1 MGGVA
6 ESSIRAV
13 GDQEPLVSEPVILS
27 VHDGE
32 LAASE
37 SWVYVWLRPGT
48 REVLY
53 VGSTGLP
60 PVARTWLH
68 LHHEDPDVGRVRAQ
82 HPGAL
87 SGEVAVYAWGIRAD
101 LDRHE
106 VRDALRGLLGHRG
119 TQATSAAAMTAAEV
133 IRDRLDA
140 RRA

>member
-1 MGGVA
+1 M
-6 ESSIRAV
+6 
-13 GDQEPLVSEPVILS
+13 SEPAILS

-32 LAASE
+32 LAASG
-37 SWVYVWLRPGT
+37 SWVYVWLRPDT

-82 HPGAL
+82 HPEVL
-87 SGEVAVYAWGIRAD
+87 SGEVAVYAWSLRAD

-106 VRDALRGLLGHRG
+106 VKDALRGLLGHRG
-119 TQATSAAAMTAAEV
+119 TQANSGAAMTAAEV
-133 IRDRLDA
+133 IRDRLDSA
-140 RRA
+140 LA